1 MIDRMG
7 GIDNLLNAV
16 NPIGPGRF
24 GLMPD
29 QPYLRY

>member
-1 MIDRMG
+1 MQPP
-7 GIDNLLNAV
+7 GIDNLLNVA
-16 NPIGPGRF
+16 NPIGPKRF